1 MTDAPRN
8 PTDGADRV
16 PSDDARSVTPNFVTE
31 VVDRDLREGRV
42 DTVVTRFPPE
52 PNGYLHIGHAKAIC
66 LDFGI
71 ARDYGGRVHLRMD
84 DTNPTTEDPAYVA
97 AIERDVRWLGFDW
110 DELRYASDYF
120 EELYALAERLIELGD
135 AYVDARDE
143 ATIRATRGS
152 VSEPGT
158 PSPDR
163 DRDPAENLDLF
174 RRMRAG
180 EFADGSHVLRAKI
193 DLASPNMIL
202 RDPVLYRIK
211 HAHHYRTGDT
221 WCVYPLYDFAH
232 PLSDAIE
239 GITHSLCTLEFDNNR
254 AIYDWLVER
263 LFPEPRP
270 RQYEFARL
278 VLDRTVLSKR
288 KLIALVREGHVEG
301 WDDPRMPTLAGI
313 RRRGVP
319 PAAIRAFVDRVGVT
333 KANSRTDPALLDH
346 AVRDALNTTAPRVM
360 AVLDPV
366 ELLLEDPDDELD
378 GIDGVDAPS
387 FPDDVIALVPA
398 AADASRL
405 LPLGRRL
412 WIERGDVA
420 LDPPPGFKR
429 MAPGRA
435 VRLRHGVV
443 VLCEG
448 VDVDPDGRVARVQAR
463 VLPGTLGRNPDG
475 VKVWA
480 AIHWVDADTALP
492 AEFRLFGDLFTVA
505 DPDAS
510 GDFRQHLDPASL
522 VVQRGFV
529 EPSVAADA
537 ATTRYQFERQGYF
550 WCDPGPELGPEAT
563 EAEPGGSLAPSG
575 LVWNRI
581 VTLKDARRVAAGG
594 GEPPDAPAR
603 ARPSARGPA
612 ARGPAARGPAPA
624 AADGEHAGR
633 ADGAGEAPDPLAGLA
648 PADRAVAERWIEGGV
663 DPAHAGLIAAEPALA
678 GLLADAVGAGASL
691 AAAAPWVAQETR
703 GELRRR
709 GQLPPQMTG
718 GALAEL
724 LALLADGTLH
734 AGGAREAWAAVAAG
748 EGNPHAIVERRGL
761 ARLDDE
767 AALLAAARAA
777 VAAHPAEAAAFREGK
792 QALVGF
798 FVGQVMRATGGRA
811 DPRAAQAAVRAAL
824 AEG

>member
-1 MTDAPRN
+1 VTDAPHT
-8 PTDGADRV
+8 PADTAARV
-16 PSDDARSVTPNFVTE
+16 PADDARSVTPNFVTE
-31 VVDRDLREGRV
+31 VVDRDLLGGRV
-42 DTVVTRFPPE
+42 RTVVTRFPPE

-71 ARDYGGRVHLRMD
+71 ARDYGGRVNLRMD

-97 AIERDVRWLGFDW
+97 AIERDVRWLGFRW
-110 DELRYASDYF
+110 NELRYASDYF
-120 EELYALAERLIELGD
+120 EELYGLAERLIERGD

-152 VSEPGT
+152 VSESGT
-158 PSPDR
+158 PSADR
-163 DRDPAENLDLF
+163 DRSPAENLDLF

-211 HAHHYRTGDT
+211 HAHHYRTADA
-221 WCVYPLYDFAH
+221 WCIYPLYDFAH

-288 KLIALVREGHVEG
+288 KLIALVREGIVDG

-319 PAAIRAFVDRVGVT
+319 PAAIREFVNRVGVT
-333 KANSRTDPALLDH
+333 KTNSRTDPALLDH

-366 ELLLEDPDDELD
+366 ELLLDDPDGELD

-387 FPDDVIALVPA
+387 FPDDVIALAPDTAGV
-398 AADASRL
+398 SRL

-412 WIERGDVA
+412 WIERDDVA
-420 LDPPPGFKR
+420 LDPPAGFKR
-429 MAPGRA
+429 LAPGRA

-443 VLCEG
+443 VRCER
-448 VDVDPDGRVARVQAR
+448 VDEDADGRVVRVHAR

-480 AIHWVDADTALP
+480 AIHWLDAATALES
-492 AEFRLFGDLFTVA
+492 EFRLFGDLFTVA
-505 DPDAS
+505 DPDAE
-510 GDFRQHLDPASL
+510 GDFRAHLEPASR
-522 VVQRGFV
+522 VVLRGFV

-537 ATTRYQFERQGYF
+537 ADTRYQFERQGYF
-550 WCDPGPELGPEAT
+550 WRDPG
-563 EAEPGGSLAPSG
+563 AEQ
-575 LVWNRI
+575 
-581 VTLKDARRVAAGG
+581 
-594 GEPPDAPAR
+594 
-603 ARPSARGPA
+603 
-612 ARGPAARGPAPA
+612 
-624 AADGEHAGR
+624 
-633 ADGAGEAPDPLAGLA
+633 AGEAPRP
-648 PADRAVAERWIEGGV
+648 
-663 DPAHAGLIAAEPALA
+663 
-678 GLLADAVGAGASL
+678 
-691 AAAAPWVAQETR
+691 
-703 GELRRR
+703 
-709 GQLPPQMTG
+709 M
-718 GALAEL
+718 
-724 LALLADGTLH
+724 
-734 AGGAREAWAAVAAG
+734 
-748 EGNPHAIVERRGL
+748 
-761 ARLDDE
+761 
-767 AALLAAARAA
+767 AARRWCGTASS
-777 VAAHPAEAAAFREGK
+777 P
-792 QALVGF
+792 
-798 FVGQVMRATGGRA
+798 
-811 DPRAAQAAVRAAL
+811 
-824 AEG
+824 

>member
-1 MTDAPRN
+1 MTDAPRH
-8 PTDGADRV
+8 PTDGAARV
-16 PSDDARSVTPNFVTE
+16 PSDEARSVTPNFVTE
-31 VVDRDLREGRV
+31 VVDRDLRQGRV
-42 DTVVTRFPPE
+42 ATVVTRFPPE

-71 ARDYGGRVHLRMD
+71 AHDYGGRVHLRMD
-84 DTNPTTEDPAYVA
+84 DTNPTTEDPSFVA
-97 AIERDVRWLGFDW
+97 AIERDVAWLGFAW

-120 EELYALAERLIELGD
+120 EELYALAERLIERGD

-163 DRDPAENLDLF
+163 ERGPAENVDLF

-211 HAHHYRTGDT
+211 HAHHYRTGDA

-263 LFPEPRP
+263 LFPEPWP

-319 PAAIRAFVDRVGVT
+319 PEAIRVFVDRVGVT

-346 AVRDALNTTAPRVM
+346 AVRDALNTTSARVM
-360 AVLDPV
+360 AVLEPV
-366 ELLLEDPDDELD
+366 ELLLEDPDGELD

-387 FPDDVIALVPA
+387 FPDDVIAVVPA

-412 WIERGDVA
+412 WIERDDVA

-443 VLCEG
+443 VLCESVE
-448 VDVDPDGRVARVQAR
+448 VDADGRVARVQAR

-492 AEFRLFGDLFTVA
+492 AVFRLFGDLFTVA
-505 DPDAS
+505 DPDAT
-510 GDFRQHLDPASL
+510 GDFRQHLDAASL
-522 VVQRGFV
+522 VVHRGFV

-537 ATTRYQFERQGYF
+537 ADTRYQFERQGYF
-550 WCDPGPELGPEAT
+550 WRDPGPELGPEA
-563 EAEPGGSLAPSG
+563 AAAGPGDRVGTTDPVG
-575 LVWNRI
+575 TTDRLVWNRI
-581 VTLKDARRVAAGG
+581 VTLKDARRGAAAGDRPQ
-594 GEPPDAPAR
+594 PPAP
-603 ARPSARGPA
+603 RGPDSDP
-612 ARGPAARGPAPA
+612 PANEPT
-624 AADGEHAGR
+624 AGT
-633 ADGAGEAPDPLAGLA
+633 AEAPDPLAGLS
-648 PADRAVAERWIEGGV
+648 PTDREAAHRWIEAGI
-663 DPAHAGLIAAEPALA
+663 DPANAGLIAAEPALA
-678 GLLADAVGAGASL
+678 GVLSDAVAAGASIV
-691 AAAAPWVAQETR
+691 AAAPWVAQETR

-709 GQLPPQMTG
+709 GQLPAQLTG

-748 EGNPHAIVERRGL
+748 DGRPREIVERRGL

-767 AALLAAARAA
+767 DALLAAARAA
-777 VAAHPAEAAAFREGK
+777 VAEHPAEAAAFRGGK

-811 DPRAAQAAVRAAL
+811 DPRAAQAAVRTAL
-824 AEG
+824 AED

>member
-1 MTDAPRN
+1 VTDAPRT
-8 PTDGADRV
+8 PADTATRV
-16 PSDDARSVTPNFVTE
+16 PADDARSVTPNFVTE
-31 VVDRDLREGRV
+31 VVDRDLLEGRV
-42 DTVVTRFPPE
+42 RSVVTRFPPE

-71 ARDYGGRVHLRMD
+71 ARDYGGRVNLRMD

-97 AIERDVRWLGFDW
+97 AIERDVRWLGFSW
-110 DELRYASDYF
+110 NELRYASDYF
-120 EELYALAERLIELGD
+120 EELYGLAERLIERGD

-158 PSPDR
+158 PSVDR
-163 DRDPAENLDLF
+163 DRSPAENLDLF

-180 EFADGSHVLRAKI
+180 EFADGSYVLRAKI

-211 HAHHYRTGDT
+211 HAHHYRTADA

-270 RQYEFARL
+270 HQYEFARL

-288 KLIALVREGHVEG
+288 KLIALVREGIVDG

-319 PAAIRAFVDRVGVT
+319 PEAIREFVNRVGVT
-333 KANSRTDPALLDH
+333 KTNSRTDPALLDH

-366 ELLLEDPDDELD
+366 ELLLDDPDGELD

-387 FPDDVIALVPA
+387 FPDDVIALAPDTAGV
-398 AADASRL
+398 SRL

-412 WIERGDVA
+412 WIERDDVA
-420 LDPPPGFKR
+420 LDPPEGFKR
-429 MAPGRA
+429 LAPGRA

-443 VLCEG
+443 VQCDR
-448 VDVDPDGRVARVQAR
+448 VDVDTDGRVARVHAR
-463 VLPGTLGRNPDG
+463 VLPGTLGRNPAG

-480 AIHWVDADTALP
+480 AIHWVDAETGLP
-492 AEFRLFGDLFTVA
+492 SEFRLFGDLFTAA
-505 DPDAS
+505 DPDAD
-510 GDFRQHLDPASL
+510 GDFRTHLDPDSR

-537 ATTRYQFERQGYF
+537 AADAADTRYQFERQGYF
-550 WCDPGPELGPEAT
+550 WRDPGAEQGGEAR
-563 EAEPGGSLAPSG
+563 APAGGVP

-581 VTLKDARRVAAGG
+581 VPLKDARRGAADRERTAAIAERARAAAGV
-594 GEPPDAPAR
+594 
-603 ARPSARGPA
+603 SLA
-612 ARGPAARGPAPA
+612 A
-624 AADGEHAGR
+624 
-633 ADGAGEAPDPLAGLA
+633 GAGADAIGTDAVGIGGGRGQAAAPDPLAAL
-648 PADRAVAERWIEGGV
+648 DAVARDAAERWIGEGV
-663 DPAHAGLIAAEPALA
+663 EPAHAGLIAADPVLTN
-678 GLLADAVGAGASL
+678 LLARAVEAGASL

-709 GQLPPQMTG
+709 GQLPADVDG
-718 GALAEL
+718 AALAEL

-734 AGGAREAWAAVAAG
+734 VGGAREAWAAVAAG
-748 EGNPHAIVERRGL
+748 EGRPAAVVTQRGL
-761 ARLDDE
+761 ARLDDQD
-767 AALLAAARAA
+767 ALLAAARTA
-777 VAAHPAEAAAFREGK
+777 VADHPAEAAAFRAGK
-792 QALVGF
+792 QALFGF

-824 AEG
+824 ADG

>member
-1 MTDAPRN
+1 MTDATRN
-8 PTDGADRV
+8 PTDGAARV

-31 VVDRDLREGRV
+31 VIDRDLREGRV
-42 DTVVTRFPPE
+42 EAVVTRFPPE

-71 ARDYGGRVHLRMD
+71 ARDYDGRVHLRMD
-84 DTNPTTEDPAYVA
+84 DTNPTTEDPAFVA
-97 AIERDVRWLGFDW
+97 AIERDVRWLGFAW
-110 DELRYASDYF
+110 DDLRYASDYF
-120 EELYALAERLIELGD
+120 ESLYALAERLIEHGD

-163 DRDPAENLDLF
+163 DRGPAENLDLF

-211 HAHHYRTGDT
+211 HAHHYRTGDA

-278 VLDRTVLSKR
+278 VVDRTVLSKR

-319 PAAIRAFVDRVGVT
+319 PEAIRTFVDRVGVT

-366 ELLLEDPDDELD
+366 ELLLEDPDGELD

-387 FPDDVIALVPA
+387 FPDDVIGLVPE

-412 WIERGDVA
+412 WIERDDVA
-420 LDPPPGFKR
+420 LDPPAGFRR

-448 VDVDPDGRVARVQAR
+448 VDVDAEGRVTRAQAR

-480 AIHWVDADTALP
+480 AIHWLDADTALP
-492 AEFRLFGDLFTVA
+492 AEFRVFGDLFTVA
-505 DPDAS
+505 DPDAA

-522 VVQRGFV
+522 VVHRGFV

-537 ATTRYQFERQGYF
+537 ADTRYQFERQGYF
-550 WCDPGPELGPEAT
+550 WRDPGPELGPEAAAT
-563 EAEPGGSLAPSG
+563 DPSGSLVPSG

-581 VTLKDARRVAAGG
+581 VTLKDARRVTAGG
-594 GEPPDAPAR
+594 GERSPAPAR
-603 ARPSARGPA
+603 ARPA
-612 ARGPAARGPAPA
+612 ARAPA
-624 AADGEHAGR
+624 AEAAGGEPAG
-633 ADGAGEAPDPLAGLA
+633 GAAGTGGTPDPLAGLA
-648 PADRAVAERWIEGGV
+648 PADRAAAERWIEGGV
-663 DPAHAGLIAAEPALA
+663 DPVHAGLIAAEPLLA
-678 GLLADAVGAGASL
+678 GLLADAVGAGADV
-691 AAAAPWVAQETR
+691 AVAAPWVAQETR

-709 GQLPPQMTG
+709 GQLPAQLTG
-718 GALAEL
+718 EALAEL

-748 EGNPHAIVERRGL
+748 EGSPRAVVERRGL

-777 VAAHPAEAAAFREGK
+777 VAAHPAEAAAFRGGK